1 MRRGTNQNLKITI
14 IGTLIV
20 ALTAIAVGY
29 ASFSESLTI
38 SGTASVEKSNWKVI
52 FKNLSAA
59 YLNGTATEITHPEID
74 TKGTK
79 IGNYHV
85 KLTAPG
91 DFAGYIFSVANE
103 GTFCSEVESVTIP
116 TPSCTG
122 TGDTAT
128 TDAAN
133 VCKRLSYTLT
143 YSDGNPIKA
152 GDKLQK
158 GEEKELKLM
167 LTYSSDVT
175 AEELP
180 KNDVTIS
187 NLSVTMQFRQSTSC

>member
-1 MRRGTNQNLKITI
+1 MRRGTNQNLKVTI

-20 ALTAIAVGY
+20 ALAAIAVGY

-38 SGTASVEKSNWKVI
+38 SGTAAVEKSSWKVI
-52 FKNLSAA
+52 FKDLSSA

-74 TKGTK
+74 TKATT
-79 IGNYHV
+79 ISTYNV
-85 KLTAPG
+85 KLTTPG
-91 DFAGYIFSVANE
+91 DFAGYIFSVAND

-122 TGDTAT
+122 SGDTAT

-133 VCKRLSYTLT
+133 VCKYLTYTLT
-143 YSDGNPIKA
+143 YSDGSTINV
-152 GDKLQK
+152 GDKLGK
-158 GEEKELKLM
+158 DEEKELKLM
-167 LTYSSDVT
+167 LKYSNDVT
-175 AEELP
+175 AAELP

-187 NLSVTMQFRQSTSC
+187 NLSVNIKFKQSTSC